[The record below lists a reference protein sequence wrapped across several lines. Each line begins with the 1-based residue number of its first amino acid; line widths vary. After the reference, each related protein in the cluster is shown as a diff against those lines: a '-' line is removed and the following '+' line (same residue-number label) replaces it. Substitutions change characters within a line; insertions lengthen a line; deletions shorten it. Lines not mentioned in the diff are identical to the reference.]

1 MNHVKAWH
9 EPITI
14 PTYGTGQPDRNPM
27 FLEKRVYQGS
37 SGAVYPLPVIDRISD
52 EKEDKVW
59 QAIYLEN
66 EFLKI
71 MILPELGGR
80 IHMAL
85 DKTNDYHFVYHN
97 QVIKPA
103 LVGLAGPWISGGIE
117 FNWPQHHRP
126 NTYGPVD
133 STIKMNDD
141 GSCTVWCHEIDRM
154 HRTECRH
161 GFTLHPDSAYLQID
175 AKMFNRTTLPQTFLW
190 WANPAVSVGDDH
202 QSIFPP
208 DVSAVMD
215 HGKRDVSDFP
225 IATGTYYK
233 VDYSKGSDEAAPG
246 IPGTDISRYR
256 NIPVPT
262 SYMAAKSDYNF
273 VGSYDH
279 GRRAGLLHICDH
291 HVSPG
296 KKQWTWGNG
305 EFGQAW
311 DRHLTDEDGPY
322 IELMC
327 GVYTDNQPDFTW
339 LMPGE
344 HKSFTQYF
352 MPYKGIGLIGNATIQ
367 AAVGMELDSGKV
379 TVRAY
384 TTAKHPNVEV
394 RLSLGSELGGECLG
408 TSKFDASPT
417 EHFECELPVPAGAAA
432 SELTVSV
439 IDQDGRVLVSYSPPE
454 SKHQIPEAAKEIDV
468 PGKLDSPEALFLAG
482 QHLEQYRHATRQPM
496 EYYDEGLA
504 RDAGDARCN
513 NAKGK
518 LLARRGCFAES
529 IPYFEKSIQ
538 RVTRHN
544 PNAYDCEPLYN
555 LGLSLRAVGRLD
567 DAGSAFG
574 KASWDAAWRVPA
586 LFELARL
593 AGRFGDHD
601 DAAARCE
608 SCLEVQGNHDQAKH
622 LLISLSRGTS
632 QHQELIDDHLSTNP
646 FCFGA
651 LYEQAVASGD
661 FQTYDERTRDDENTA
676 IELSLDYAAFGD
688 DRTAASVLERLLSR
702 ASSPSSMVHY
712 HLADLY
718 GRLGQEQD
726 VHTERILAQAATSL
740 MFANKLEDITVLESA
755 MEALGGDAVAAY
767 HLGNLWYDRRQYDK
781 AINCWEESKRVDPRF
796 PTVWRNLSLAYL
808 NQQGNSD
815 AAWDSMKQA
824 FDLNVNDARVLFE
837 LDQLAMRLCHT
848 PADRL
853 ARLKQYPKLVES
865 RDDLFFQ
872 WVSLHNLVG
881 DHRAALDGLLN
892 RTFHPWE
899 GGEGK
904 VPLQYVI
911 ALTQLA
917 SGAIGSG
924 QFDRAR
930 ELLEQAMH
938 WPESLGEGKLI
949 GTQENNI
956 HYWLGCV
963 AEELS
968 NESLSEEWF
977 RKASSGPSE
986 PASAMYYN
994 DQPPDMVYY
1003 QGLAFAKI
1011 GQSNESKIRFQKLID
1026 YGNEH
1031 LDESVTIDYF
1041 AVSLPDFLVFDPD
1054 IQHSH
1059 QIHCRYMMALGHA
1072 GLGEVDRANELF
1084 AQILR
1089 EQPDHLG
1096 ACVHQAASQS
1106 VAS

>member
-1 MNHVKAWH
+1 MKQVKAWS
-9 EPITI
+9 ESVAI
-14 PTYGTGQPDRNPM
+14 PTYGIGQPDRNPM

-37 SGAVYPLPVIDRISD
+37 SGAVYPLPVIDRIDD
-52 EKEDKVW
+52 EKQDKVW

-66 EFLKI
+66 QFLKI

-133 STIKMNDD
+133 STIEENED

-161 GFTLHPDSAYLQID
+161 GFTLHPDSAYVQID

-215 HGKRDVSDFP
+215 HGKRDVSNFP

-233 VDYSKGSDEAAPG
+233 VDYGQGPEQADNGK
-246 IPGTDISRYR
+246 PGTDISRYR

-279 GRRAGLLHICDH
+279 GHRAGLLHICDH
-291 HVSPG
+291 NVSPG

-344 HKSFTQYF
+344 QKAFTQYF
-352 MPYKGIGLIGNATIQ
+352 MPYKGIGLIGNATIE
-367 AAVGMELDSGKV
+367 AAVGMSVDSNV
-379 TVRAY
+379 ATIRAY
-384 TTAKHPNVEV
+384 TTSEQTDAEI
-394 RLSLGSELGGECLG
+394 RLSLRGECLG
-408 TSKFDASPT
+408 TCKFNASPAD
-417 EHFECELPVPAGAAA
+417 HFECELSVPSDAVL
-432 SELTVSV
+432 SDLTVSV
-439 IDQDGRVLVSYSPPE
+439 YDASGRVLVSYTPPK
-454 SKHQIPEAAKEIDV
+454 SKHEVPEAAKEIDV
-468 PGKLDSPEALFLAG
+468 PQKLENTEALFLAG

-496 EYYDEGLA
+496 DYYDEGLS
-504 RDAGDARCN
+504 RDQGDARCN

-538 RVTRHN
+538 TLTRHN

-555 LGLSLRAVGRLD
+555 LGLSLRAVGRLG
-567 DAGSAFG
+567 DAGRAFG
-574 KASWDAAWRVPA
+574 KASWGGAWQGQA
-586 LFELARL
+586 FFEMARL
-593 AGRFGDHD
+593 AGRFGNHD
-601 DAAARCE
+601 EAVERCQR
-608 SCLEVQGNHDQAKH
+608 CLEIQGNHDQARH
-622 LLISLSRGTS
+622 LLISLHRGTPK
-632 QHQELIDDHLSTNP
+632 HQELIEDYLSVNP

-651 LYEQAVASGD
+651 LYEQAVATED
-661 FQTYDERTRDDENTA
+661 YETYDARCRDDENTV
-676 IELSLDYAAFGD
+676 IELALDYAAFGD
-688 DRTAASVLERLLSR
+688 DQTAANVLEHLLSR
-702 ASSPSSMVHY
+702 VPSASCMVYY
-712 HLADLY
+712 HLASLY
-718 GRLGQEQD
+718 SNLGRDQD
-726 VHTERILAQAATSL
+726 AAKQRELARSTETL
-740 MFANKLEDITVLESA
+740 MFANKLEDIPVLESA
-755 MEALGGDAVAAY
+755 MAAEGGDAVAAY
-767 HLGNLWYDRRQYDK
+767 QLGNLWYDRRQYDK
-781 AINCWEESKRVDPRF
+781 AVKCWEESKRIDPSF

-808 NQQGNSD
+808 NQQGDND
-815 AAWDSMKQA
+815 AAWDAMKQA
-824 FDLNVNDARVLFE
+824 FDLNPTDARVLFE
-837 LDQLAMRLCHT
+837 LDQLAIRLCHS

-853 ARLKQYPKLVES
+853 ARLKQYPDLVDR
-865 RDDLFFQ
+865 RDDLYLQ
-872 WVSLHNLVG
+872 WVTLHNLVG
-881 DHRAALDGLLN
+881 DHQAALDALLQRN
-892 RTFHPWE
+892 FHPWE

-904 VPLQYVI
+904 IPLQYAT
-911 ALTQLA
+911 ALTQLGCEALCSEQLDQA
-917 SGAIGSG
+917 S
-924 QFDRAR
+924 QFLERAT
-930 ELLEQAMH
+930 H
-938 WPESLGEGKLI
+938 WPENLGEGKLI

-963 AEELS
+963 AEQLNDAS
-968 NESLSEEWF
+968 AAEEWF

-986 PASAMYYN
+986 PTSAMYYN
-994 DQPPDMVYY
+994 DQPPHMVYY
-1003 QGLAFAKI
+1003 QGLAFEKLGMMDEAKT
-1011 GQSNESKIRFQKLID
+1011 RFQKLID
-1026 YGNEH
+1026 YGNQH
-1031 LDESVTIDYF
+1031 IDEAVTIDYF

-1054 IQHSH
+1054 IQLQH
-1059 QIHCRYMMALGHA
+1059 QIHCRYMMALGYL
-1072 GLGEVDRANELF
+1072 GLGKSEEASKLF
-1084 AQILR
+1084 TEILDQ
-1089 EQPDHLG
+1089 QPDHLG
-1096 ACVHQAASQS
+1096 ANIHQVVSQTAIS
-1106 VAS
+1106 